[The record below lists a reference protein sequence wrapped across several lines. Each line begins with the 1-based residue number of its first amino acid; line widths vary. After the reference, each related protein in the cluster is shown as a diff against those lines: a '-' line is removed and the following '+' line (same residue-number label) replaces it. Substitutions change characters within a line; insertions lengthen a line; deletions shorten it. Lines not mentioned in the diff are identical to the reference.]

1 MYDDDLLLQCIQ
13 AVNEEIATHIEC
25 LADDE
30 LFPEHRTHIEL
41 NLAGGCA
48 RGLQVIGMHQKQLS
62 WQLDRLAADQIWAE
76 EQVEA

>member
-30 LFPEHRTHIEL
+30 LFPEHRTHIE
-41 NLAGGCA
+41 
-48 RGLQVIGMHQKQLS
+48 
-62 WQLDRLAADQIWAE
+62 AE
-76 EQVEA
+76 PGWWLCPWDCR